1 MSFVE
6 HYYIENKLNFLAQEL
21 YYPDL
26 YKNIRQSKIGY
37 FLVQKRKLFK
47 IKKIELIQ
55 ILATIKE
62 RFEFGY

>member
-37 FLVQKRKLFK
+37 F
-47 IKKIELIQ
+47 
-55 ILATIKE
+55 
-62 RFEFGY
+62 